1 MDQMKIGGFIALCR
15 KEKGWTQ
22 SQLAE
27 ILGITDKAV
36 SKWET
41 GKSLP
46 DYALLTP
53 LSEAL
58 GITLSELFSG
68 ERIRAEDLMEKTDQV
83 LLEVIAGWLG
93 RDEQAPTDKS
103 SLSCPVLRL
112 KHVAKVY
119 ENDGVLTQAVRDVS
133 FTVDKGSFVGIMG
146 ASGCGKSTLLN
157 LIATMDKPSGGTIEL
172 DGQDLAELSE
182 AELAAFRR
190 DHLGF
195 IFQEYNLLETLTIR
209 ENMMLALTIK
219 QTPKA
224 EIKGIVEHWAAK
236 LGISEILRHFPC
248 EVSGG
253 QRQRCA
259 CARAIATQ
267 PALILADEPTGA
279 LDSQAAKQLLETLM
293 MLRAE
298 GATILMA
305 THDVLSASYCD
316 RILLMHD
323 GQLRKVIERGS
334 LSKQAFFTRILDAM
348 GTVRKAAE
356 NDF

>member
-1 MDQMKIGGFIALCR
+1 M
-15 KEKGWTQ
+15 
-22 SQLAE
+22 
-27 ILGITDKAV
+27 
-36 SKWET
+36 
-41 GKSLP
+41 
-46 DYALLTP
+46 
-53 LSEAL
+53 
-58 GITLSELFSG
+58 
-68 ERIRAEDLMEKTDQV
+68 
-83 LLEVIAGWLG
+83 G

>member
-93 RDEQAPTDKS
+93 RDEQAPADKS

-112 KHVAKVY
+112 AHVAKVY

-182 AELAAFRR
+182 ADLAAFRR

-224 EIKGIVEHWAAK
+224 EIKGIVEHCGSAAPAPAR
-236 LGISEILRHFPC
+236 SQRSLR
-248 EVSGG
+248 
-253 QRQRCA
+253 
-259 CARAIATQ
+259 
-267 PALILADEPTGA
+267 
-279 LDSQAAKQLLETLM
+279 
-293 MLRAE
+293 
-298 GATILMA
+298 
-305 THDVLSASYCD
+305 
-316 RILLMHD
+316 
-323 GQLRKVIERGS
+323 
-334 LSKQAFFTRILDAM
+334 
-348 GTVRKAAE
+348 
-356 NDF
+356 

>member
-1 MDQMKIGGFIALCR
+1 M
-15 KEKGWTQ
+15 
-22 SQLAE
+22 
-27 ILGITDKAV
+27 
-36 SKWET
+36 
-41 GKSLP
+41 
-46 DYALLTP
+46 
-53 LSEAL
+53 
-58 GITLSELFSG
+58 
-68 ERIRAEDLMEKTDQV
+68 
-83 LLEVIAGWLG
+83 
-93 RDEQAPTDKS
+93 
-103 SLSCPVLRL
+103 
-112 KHVAKVY
+112 
-119 ENDGVLTQAVRDVS
+119 
-133 FTVDKGSFVGIMG
+133 
-146 ASGCGKSTLLN
+146 
-157 LIATMDKPSGGTIEL
+157 
-172 DGQDLAELSE
+172 
-182 AELAAFRR
+182 
-190 DHLGF
+190 
-195 IFQEYNLLETLTIR
+195 LETLTIR

-279 LDSQAAKQLLETLM
+279 LDSQAAKQLLETLT

-323 GQLRKVIERGS
+323 GQLRKVIERGN

-348 GTVRKAAE
+348 GAVRKVTE